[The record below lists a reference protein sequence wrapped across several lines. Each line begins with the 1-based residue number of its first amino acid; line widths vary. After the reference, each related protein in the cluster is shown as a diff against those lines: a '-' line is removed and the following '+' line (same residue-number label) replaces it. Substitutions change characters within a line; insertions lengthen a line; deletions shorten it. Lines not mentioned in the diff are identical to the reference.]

1 MRVLECQVCVFRM
14 FLQGE
19 DGDDTNM
26 VAEILLQFKENLSV
40 HPGKRY
46 TTRTVTGAQ
55 LCRFANVDMRQVR
68 VACRLHGQLYLDN
81 LQNACSSTPTGSRYL
96 QGPAQQTAST
106 SECQQHSSL
115 TDRTEV
121 CTCKD
126 STIVSKIK
134 EPLPQ

>member
-1 MRVLECQVCVFRM
+1 ML
-14 FLQGE
+14 LQGE

-55 LCRFANVDMRQVR
+55 LCRFANVDMRQAC
-68 VACRLHGQLYLDN
+68 VACRLHGQIYLDN
-81 LQNACSSTPTGSRYL
+81 LQNKYSGAPTEYQHL
-96 QGPAQQTAST
+96 QGPVQQTAST

-115 TDRTEV
+115 TDITEV
-121 CTCKD
+121 CTCMD
-126 STIVSKIK
+126 SAVVSKIK